1 MIAADTGSITPGH
14 VESVVRRARLVAC
27 GVCRAG
33 RPCDGGLV
41 PVHDVVAVVRTLL
54 QLSDAAFVREPVMPA
69 IADGRFQV

>member
-1 MIAADTGSITPGH
+1 MSKAQFG
-14 VESVVRRARLVAC
+14 VRVSWLVTC
-27 GVCRAG
+27 GLCRAG

-41 PVHDVVAVVRTLL
+41 TVHDVVAVVRTLL